1 MQTYNIVFRGI
12 IPNIFRLRLKQ
23 QYDSNVAKITF
34 EFDKIIN
41 ELDITDFTAYIK
53 IDTPLI
59 CEAYKDKLKCVASS
73 EEKVM
78 YEWVVTDSISQYKN
92 VDLQISFESGIV
104 KFSTKIF
111 SISFDASINADEL
124 IEKKYPGVLQDI
136 EERLKE
142 VEKKSHI
149 EQYDS
154 LSEFPTIGDVFT
166 VYVDKE
172 KNKIYRW
179 NSEDNYYY
187 CIGSD
192 YEQIKVVNGGSL

>member
-124 IEKKYPGVLQDI
+124 IEKNYPGVLQDI

-154 LSEFPTIGDVFT
+154 LSEFPTLGDVFT

-179 NSEDNYYY
+179 NNEDNYYY

-192 YEQIKVVNGGSL
+192 YEQIKIVNGGSL

>member
-1 MQTYNIVFRGI
+1 
-12 IPNIFRLRLKQ
+12 
-23 QYDSNVAKITF
+23 
-34 EFDKIIN
+34 
-41 ELDITDFTAYIK
+41 
-53 IDTPLI
+53 
-59 CEAYKDKLKCVASS
+59 
-73 EEKVM
+73 M
-78 YEWVVTDSISQYKN
+78 YEWVVTDAISQYKN

-124 IEKKYPGVLQDI
+124 IEKNYPGVLQDI

-154 LSEFPTIGDVFT
+154 LSEFPTLGDVFT

-179 NSEDNYYY
+179 NNEDNYYY

-192 YEQIKVVNGGSL
+192 YEQIKIVNGGSL